1 MKPILQVENLRKT
14 FKVPGSSEQRLIAVD
29 DVSFNLNAGE
39 TLGLVG
45 ESGCGK
51 STTGK
56 TILNLLKA
64 DSGRVLFDDVDL
76 LQLSSRQLKPYRREL
91 QMIFQDPFSSL
102 NPRMTVGDI
111 LSEPLKIHRLADK
124 KNIYD
129 RVVQL
134 LEQVGL
140 SAEHYHRYPHEF
152 SGGQRQRVGI
162 ARTLAVEP
170 KLIVA
175 DEPVSALDLSI
186 QAQILNLLR
195 DIQQRYNLSY
205 LFIAHDLSVIEHISD
220 RVAVMYLGR
229 IVEMTTSDQLYQSP
243 RHPYTEILLNAIPVP
258 VPKQRKQ
265 SLPLS
270 GEVPSPINPPPG
282 CHFHPRC
289 PYAQEICHIER
300 PILINQTENHL
311 AACHF
316 SDQVGR
322 YLNATETP
330 A

>member
-1 MKPILQVENLRKT
+1 MKPLLEVNNLRKT
-14 FKVPGSSEQRLIAVD
+14 FRIPGVTDHRLVAVD
-29 DVSFNLNAGE
+29 DVSFTLNAGE

-56 TILNLLKA
+56 TILNLLRA
-64 DSGRVLFDDVDL
+64 DAGQVRFDGVDL
-76 LQLSSRQLKPYRREL
+76 QQLPARQLRPYRRKL

-102 NPRMTVGDI
+102 NPRMPVGDI
-111 LSEPLKIHRLADK
+111 LAEPLLIHRLARK
-124 KNIYD
+124 SELKE

-140 SAEHYHRYPHEF
+140 GAEHYDRYPHEF
-152 SGGQRQRVGI
+152 SGGQRQRIGI
-162 ARTLAVEP
+162 ARALAVEP
-170 KLIVA
+170 RLIVA

-195 DIQQRYNLSY
+195 KIQQQYHLSY
-205 LFIAHDLSVIEHISD
+205 LFIAHDLAVIEHISD

-229 IVEMTTSDQLYQSP
+229 IIELATASQLYRAP
-243 RHPYTEILLNAIPVP
+243 RHPYTEVLLNSVP
-258 VPKQRKQ
+258 VPDPEKRRHSVAQI
-265 SLPLS
+265 
-270 GEVPSPINPPPG
+270 GEPPSPANPPPG

-289 PYAQEICHIER
+289 PYAQEICHHQR
-300 PILINQTENHL
+300 PALLDQGGGHL

-322 YLNATETP
+322 YLLHND
-330 A
+330 